1 MKYCPVCDAEYADS
15 HAMCSVCGVELVPEE
30 LRGQPLDERQR
41 KEKIVLV
48 WKGGDPL
55 AVSEVIHVLREA
67 GIRHHVQPTNEHLV
81 FELAMPR
88 PKYAVR
94 IFLSDLP
101 RAKELLAD
109 VRESAP
115 FALDEPEEDELDSS
129 AIESSSPSD
138 RTWNPSAATAVVWS
152 GADTA
157 LADLLEACLRENRIG
172 VRRDDGTDGVGG
184 AEAKEIHLAV
194 MPAAEAAS
202 REIIREVREATPP
215 A

>member
-1 MKYCPVCDAEYADS
+1 MKYCPVCDAEYEDS
-15 HAMCSVCGVELVPEE
+15 HAMCSVCGIELVPEE
-30 LRGQPLDERQR
+30 LRGHPLDERQR
-41 KEKIVLV
+41 EEKIVLV

-55 AVSEVIHVLREA
+55 AVSEVIHALREA

-94 IFLSDLP
+94 VFLSDLP

-115 FALDEPEEDELDSS
+115 FALDEPADDEGDSS
-129 AIESSSPSD
+129 AIESRLSD
-138 RTWNPSAATAVVWS
+138 STWNPAGATAVVWS
-152 GADTA
+152 GVDTA

-172 VRRDDGTDGVGG
+172 VRRDGG
-184 AEAKEIHLAV
+184 ADGAAGNESKEIHLAV